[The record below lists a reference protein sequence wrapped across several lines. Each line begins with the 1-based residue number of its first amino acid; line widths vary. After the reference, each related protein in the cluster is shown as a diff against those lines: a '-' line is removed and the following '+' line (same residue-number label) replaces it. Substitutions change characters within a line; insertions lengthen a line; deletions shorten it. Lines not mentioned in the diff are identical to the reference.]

1 MVERLSGKKVIG
13 IKQTGKSLKGGLGKH
28 LYVAKDS
35 DEHLINPLI
44 KLAED
49 ASIEVTYVN
58 TMKELGRL
66 CGIDVGA
73 AVALILNET

>member
-13 IKQTGKSLKGGLGKH
+13 IKQTGKSLRNGLGKI

-35 DEHLINPLI
+35 DEHLISPLI
-44 KLAED
+44 KLAEELK
-49 ASIEVTYVN
+49 IEINYVN

-66 CGIDVGA
+66 CGIEVGA
-73 AVALILNET
+73 AVALILKD

>member
-13 IKQTGKSLKGGLGKH
+13 IKQTGKSLRNGFGKT

-44 KLAED
+44 KLAEELKVE
-49 ASIEVTYVN
+49 IIYVN

-73 AVALILNET
+73 AVALILKD

>member
-13 IKQTGKSLKGGLGKH
+13 IKQTGKSLRNGLGKT

-35 DEHLINPLI
+35 DEHLISPLI
-44 KLAED
+44 KLAEELK
-49 ASIEVTYVN
+49 IEINYVN

-66 CGIDVGA
+66 CGIEVGA
-73 AVALILNET
+73 AVALILKD

>member
-13 IKQTGKSLKGGLGKH
+13 IKQTGKSLKNGLGKV

-35 DEHLINPLI
+35 DEHLIDPI
-44 KLAED
+44 IEMAEE
-49 ASIEVTYVN
+49 ASVEVRYID
-58 TMKELGRL
+58 TMKELGKL

-73 AVALILNET
+73 AVALILKDS